1 MTQREKKQPLTSA
14 CKIPILSSIMASG
27 RASSEPAEQ
36 EKSSRASRQAA
47 VYKKIRV
54 DAALARH
61 RRTKKRGAT
70 AVEPKA
76 GRGIEQKGQGDPL
89 SLAPLSDSALGDSG
103 SQKVPAAF
111 ARSAKTSSLTLVDGG
126 AVVSSS
132 SIGRG
137 VQSSPRTRHVD
148 NAHSETT
155 KGSTM
160 KKRRKPRIPKQYVFL
175 GLLVAGMALTIW
187 QETEYGYVGQSVVEI
202 QQEGIVEFVSNL
214 NLI

>member
-27 RASSEPAEQ
+27 RASSNPAEP

-54 DAALARH
+54 DAALARD
-61 RRTKKRGAT
+61 RRAKKRGAT
-70 AVEPKA
+70 AVEPKE
-76 GRGIEQKGQGDPL
+76 GRGIGQDQGDTL
-89 SLAPLSDSALGDSG
+89 SLAPLGDGALGGSG

-111 ARSAKTSSLTLVDGG
+111 AKSAKNSSLTFVGG
-126 AVVSSS
+126 GVVVSSS

-137 VQSSPRTRHVD
+137 VQSSPRTKHVD